1 MTPTVLGP
9 AWVLPAALSLI
20 AVASLMAVLDGVLA
34 PRRTTIGS
42 GAAAPAREAAR
53 LLLQR
58 RRRTPSADRLLWR
71 IATFSLLPLA
81 MLMVLFVPLGSH
93 TLVET
98 SIGVVWF
105 NALDVVVWALVWL
118 AGWGAN
124 AAYGLIGGYRF
135 LAMALAYELPLMFA
149 LVAPAIAAG
158 SLDVAVIAGSQSVW
172 NVVWM
177 PVAFAAY
184 CLGVLGFSVWGPMDV
199 AAGRDLAGGV
209 LAELSGVDRLLFLG
223 GRYCLLVAGAAF
235 AVPLFLG
242 GGSGPVLPDVVWVV
256 LKTVVLAGL
265 LVATRRRLPAL
276 RPDLLMEVAWVV
288 LLPLVILQDLVV
300 AVVSVAIA

>member
-1 MTPTVLGP
+1 MTATVLGP
-9 AWVLPAALSLI
+9 VWALPAVGLLLAL
-20 AVASLMAVLDGVLA
+20 AVLAAMLDGVLA
-34 PRRTTIGS
+34 TRHTSLSSRAT
-42 GAAAPAREAAR
+42 APFQESAR

-58 RRRTPSADRLLWR
+58 PRRTVSADAALWR
-71 IATFSLLPLA
+71 VATSSLIPLA
-81 MLMVLFVPLGSH
+81 ILMIAFVPLGRF
-93 TLVET
+93 TLLDT

-135 LAMALAYELPLMFA
+135 LALALAYELPLMFA

-158 SLDVAVIAGSQSVW
+158 SLDVSVIAADQPVW
-172 NVVWM
+172 NIVWM
-177 PVAFAAY
+177 PVAFGAY

-199 AAGRDLAGGV
+199 STGRDLAGGV
-209 LAELSGVDRLLFLG
+209 LAEVSGVDRLLFLA
-223 GRYCLLVAGAAF
+223 GRYCLLVSGAAF

-242 GGSGPVLPDVVWVV
+242 GGSGPLLPAEVWVLIKTMV
-256 LKTVVLAGL
+256 LVAL
-265 LVATRRRLPAL
+265 LVGARRRFPVL

-288 LLPLVILQDLVV
+288 ILPLVVLQDLVV
-300 AVVSVAIA
+300 AVVAVKLA

>member
-1 MTPTVLGP
+1 MTTTVLGP
-9 AWVLPAALSLI
+9 AWVLPAVGLMVALALL
-20 AVASLMAVLDGVLA
+20 AAAFDGLLA
-34 PRRTTIGS
+34 RRTSAGTGV
-42 GAAAPAREAAR
+42 AAPFQETAR

-58 RRRTPSADRLLWR
+58 PRRTVSADAALWR
-71 IATFSLLPLA
+71 IATSSLIPLA
-81 MLMVLFVPLGSH
+81 LLMIAFVPLGRF
-93 TLVET
+93 TLIDT
-98 SIGVVWF
+98 TLGVVWF

-135 LAMALAYELPLMFA
+135 LALALAYELPLMFA

-158 SLDVAVIAGSQSVW
+158 SLDVSVIAANQPVW

-199 AAGRDLAGGV
+199 STGRDLAGGV
-209 LAELSGVDRLLFLG
+209 LAEVSGVDRLLFLA

-242 GGSGPVLPDVVWVV
+242 GGSGPLLPAEVWVLVKTIV
-256 LKTVVLAGL
+256 LVAL
-265 LVATRRRLPAL
+265 LVACRRRIPTL
-276 RPDLLMEVAWVV
+276 RPDLLLEVGWVV
-288 LLPLVILQDLVV
+288 ILPLVVLQDLVV
-300 AVVSVAIA
+300 AIVAVNLT

>member
-1 MTPTVLGP
+1 MTTTALGP
-9 AWVLPAALSLI
+9 AWALPAIGLLLVLAL
-20 AVASLMAVLDGVLA
+20 VAAILDGLLA
-34 PRRTTIGS
+34 PRKAS
-42 GAAAPAREAAR
+42 VMAGATAPLQETAR

-58 RRRTPSADRLLWR
+58 PRRTVSADLALWR
-71 IATFSLLPLA
+71 IATSSLIPLA
-81 MLMVLFVPLGSH
+81 ILMIAFVPLGRF
-93 TLVET
+93 TLVDT
-98 SIGVVWF
+98 TVGVVWF

-158 SLDVAVIAGSQSVW
+158 SLDVSVIAQDQTVW

-199 AAGRDLAGGV
+199 STGRDLAGGV
-209 LAELSGVDRLLFLG
+209 LAEVSGIDRLLFLA

-242 GGSGPVLPDVVWVV
+242 GGSGPVLPDEVWVLV
-256 LKTVVLAGL
+256 KTLV
-265 LVATRRRLPAL
+265 LVAVLVACRRRFLTL
-276 RPDLLMEVAWVV
+276 RPDLLLEVAWVV
-288 LLPLVILQDLVV
+288 ILPLVVLQDLVV
-300 AVVSVAIA
+300 AIVAVTLT